1 MGLQPTEFENMT
13 PVEFRYAFDGWLA
26 EKEENIIRS
35 WEQTRFLAYY
45 TMIINIKPENR
56 KPMKAMFPMAW
67 DSAEDM
73 QEEPEVTYEERLRRV
88 HKYREL
94 MARAARKNTDESH

>member
-1 MGLQPTEFENMT
+1 MGLQPSEFENMT

-45 TMIINIKPENR
+45 TMIVQVKPENR
-56 KPMKAMFPMAW
+56 KPLKVLFPMAW
-67 DSAEDM
+67 DNPEDT
-73 QEEPEVTYEERLRRV
+73 QDEPEITYEERVRRV
-88 HKYREL
+88 QEFWKMKEKS
-94 MARAARKNTDESH
+94 AQVNKDESH